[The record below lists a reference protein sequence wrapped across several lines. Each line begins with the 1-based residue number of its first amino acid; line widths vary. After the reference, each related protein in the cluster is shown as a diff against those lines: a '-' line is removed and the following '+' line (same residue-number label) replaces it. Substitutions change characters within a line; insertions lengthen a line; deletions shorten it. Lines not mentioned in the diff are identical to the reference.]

1 VIQQK
6 TDHPVRFEIT
16 ADTRRSLC
24 AAYGA
29 AYIEAAGLTDS
40 DPLFPSQLACK
51 PHLSAKQYARCFK
64 FWVRKIGI
72 DDSLYGSHS
81 MGRTQAP
88 IIYSRIKNSRAV
100 QILLGH
106 TKLNNTVRC
115 LGVDEE
121 DALDLAERTLI

>member
-1 VIQQK
+1 
-6 TDHPVRFEIT
+6 
-16 ADTRRSLC
+16 
-24 AAYGA
+24 
-29 AYIEAAGLTDS
+29 
-40 DPLFPSQLACK
+40 
-51 PHLSAKQYARCFK
+51 
-64 FWVRKIGI
+64 
-72 DDSLYGSHS
+72 